1 LSHTPATGAAL
12 FFIAAGCSLSE
23 GTESF
28 AQGAILSNNLGNL
41 SRSHEELRKDFRAYV
56 EKSDERFSLVLDR
69 MAKSDATSAER
80 ATTQMAYTNKLLAF
94 QVAQFFIFALVIVT
108 LFFYFSSAV
117 AAVAA
122 GAGK

>member
-1 LSHTPATGAAL
+1 MAD
-12 FFIAAGCSLSE
+12 
-23 GTESF
+23 GTNDF

-41 SRSHEELRKDFRAYV
+41 TRSHQELRQDFRAYV
-56 EKSDERFSLVLDR
+56 EKSDEKFSLLLDR
-69 MAKSDATSAER
+69 MSKSDAMSAER
-80 ATTQMAYTNKLLAF
+80 ANTQMAYTNKLLAF

-122 GAGK
+122 GVGK

>member
-1 LSHTPATGAAL
+1 MRLF
-12 FFIAAGCSLSE
+12 FFIAAGCRLSE

-41 SRSHEELRKDFRAYV
+41 SRSHDELRKDFRAYV
-56 EKSDERFSLVLDR
+56 EKSDERFTLLLDR
-69 MAKSDATSAER
+69 MAKSDATSADR
-80 ATTQMAYTNKLLAF
+80 SNTQMAYTNKLLAF

-122 GAGK
+122 GVGK